1 MDILG
6 ETRPTAGRWAAPG
19 SGPGGVVRV
28 GAGQLRARIR
38 GGLPYR
44 AFDRVRERLQLS
56 LPEAAA
62 VLNVPLRTLARRRIE
77 KKLAADESDRLYR
90 LARVAAHAV
99 DVLGT
104 DEKVAAWF
112 RRSNR
117 ALGGESP
124 LQILDT
130 DLGTR
135 QVEDVLGRLEHGSI
149 S

>member
-1 MDILG
+1 MSENRGEYAVEILG
-6 ETRPTAGRWAAPG
+6 GARSAVGR
-19 SGPGGVVRV
+19 GPSSR
-28 GAGQLRARIR
+28 ALRDRIK
-38 GGLPYR
+38 GGLPYHS
-44 AFDRVRERLQLS
+44 FDVLRERPQLS

-62 VLNVPLRTLARRRIE
+62 VLNVPLRTLARRKIE

-99 DVLGT
+99 DVLGS
-104 DEKVAAWF
+104 EQQAAAWL

-124 LQILDT
+124 LEVLDT
-130 DLGTR
+130 DIGAR
-135 QVEDVLGRLEHGSI
+135 QVEDVLGRLEHGLI

>member
-1 MDILG
+1 MSENRGEYAIEILG
-6 ETRPTAGRWAAPG
+6 GARSAAGR
-19 SGPGGVVRV
+19 GPSSR
-28 GAGQLRARIR
+28 ALRDRIK
-38 GGLPYR
+38 GGLPYHS
-44 AFDRVRERLQLS
+44 FDVLRERLQLS

-62 VLNVPLRTLARRRIE
+62 VLNVPLRTLARRKIE

-99 DVLGT
+99 DVLGS
-104 DEKVAAWF
+104 EPQAAAWL

-124 LQILDT
+124 LEVLDT
-130 DLGTR
+130 DIGAR
-135 QVEDVLGRLEHGSI
+135 QVEDVLGRLEHGLI

>member
-6 ETRPTAGRWAAPG
+6 GTRAAAGR
-19 SGPGGVVRV
+19 
-28 GAGQLRARIR
+28 GASPRDLRDRIK
-38 GGLPYR
+38 GGLSYH
-44 AFDRVRERLQLS
+44 AFDKLRERLHLS

-90 LARVAAHAV
+90 LTRVAAHAIS
-99 DVLGT
+99 VLGT
-104 DEKVAAWF
+104 EEKAAAWL
-112 RRSNR
+112 RRANR

-124 LQILDT
+124 LQVLDT
-130 DLGTR
+130 DIGAR
-135 QVEDVLGRLEHGSI
+135 QVEDVLGRLEHGLI